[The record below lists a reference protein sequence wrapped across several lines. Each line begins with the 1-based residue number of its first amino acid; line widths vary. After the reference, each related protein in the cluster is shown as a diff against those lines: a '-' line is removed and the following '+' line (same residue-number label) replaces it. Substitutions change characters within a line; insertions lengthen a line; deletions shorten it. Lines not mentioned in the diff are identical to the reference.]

1 MREKEGEG
9 EREGQRKGKR
19 YDDKRFDVFDVFV
32 LTQFCL
38 LRVLALSKI
47 MRKPSRIR
55 ELGESLPIY
64 TDARTIYI
72 IEHRSRALRIGE

>member
-1 MREKEGEG
+1 MK
-9 EREGQRKGKR
+9 ERERERQRKGKR
-19 YDDKRFDVFDVFV
+19 YDDERFDVFDVFV

-47 MRKPSRIR
+47 IRKPSRIR